1 MVKEIKIDT
10 EFIKLEQLLK
20 LASIVDSGGIAKMII
35 QDELIKVNGEIETRR
50 GRKLYPE
57 DKIEY
62 EGDIFL
68 IK

>member
-1 MVKEIKIDT
+1 MNEIKIDT

-50 GRKLYPE
+50 GRKLYP
-57 DKIEY
+57 
-62 EGDIFL
+62 GDIVEYQGEIFF